1 MSKLIEVSTE
11 AVKLFQS
18 DASQFTQEVI
28 GCMNHAF
35 HLKLSC
41 GKGKDSH
48 SDYSSN
54 DQVSCNYSEY
64 ILYVHAVYCAG
75 TVAAVHMQSNPFA
88 MS

>member
-1 MSKLIEVSTE
+1 M
-11 AVKLFQS
+11 LFQS
-18 DASQFTQEVI
+18 DASQFTQEVND
-28 GCMNHAF
+28 CMNHAF
-35 HLKLSC
+35 HLKLSG

-64 ILYVHAVYCAG
+64 ILYVHAVYCEG
-75 TVAAVHMQSNPFA
+75 TVAAVHMQSNPFV